1 MNEEILRAMIRESIA
16 RHLPPSPASLAAAR
30 PAFAGASA
38 RQAEPSH
45 AQPAAPTL
53 EQWHALPFSAHPS
66 HFRYTLPESSGPCYI
81 EPGSHC
87 SHCGYCESHG
97 H

>member
-16 RHLPPSPASLAAAR
+16 RHLGPPSLAPPASAW
-30 PAFAGASA
+30 
-38 RQAEPSH
+38 Q
-45 AQPAAPTL
+45 AQP
-53 EQWHALPFSAHPS
+53 LPFSAHPS
-66 HFRYTLPESSGPCYI
+66 HFRYALPESSGPCYI